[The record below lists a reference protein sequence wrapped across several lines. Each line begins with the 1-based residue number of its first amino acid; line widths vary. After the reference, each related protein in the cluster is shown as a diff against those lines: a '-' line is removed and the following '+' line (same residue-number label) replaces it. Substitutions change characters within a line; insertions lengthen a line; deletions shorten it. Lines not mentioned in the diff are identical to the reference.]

1 MNLLERLLGKKKEGS
16 GAINTASPTAPSRP
30 APQQNYTDTEK
41 KHCILISKCLEVLKD
56 QMNARMNE
64 SAFVPCSVS
73 CDFPGTK
80 NKALLRVIPDE
91 SDKAICRLTA
101 SAVRKGSDLCVM
113 NYLFKGTR
121 QEMKEWLSADAH
133 VEELIPCIAHLS
145 ESLDSKLN

>member
-1 MNLLERLLGKKKEGS
+1 MN
-16 GAINTASPTAPSRP
+16 A
-30 APQQNYTDTEK
+30 EK
-41 KHCILISKCLEVLKD
+41 QRRILISKCLEVLRD
-56 QMNARMNE
+56 QMDAHMNE
-64 SAFVPCSVS
+64 SVFVPCSIS

-80 NKALLRVIPDE
+80 NEAFLRVITDE

-101 SAVRKGSDLCVM
+101 SAVRKGSDMCVM

-121 QEMKEWLSADAH
+121 QEMKEWLSVDAH